1 MPLEETDMEHIDLLF
16 IHAYLLTM
24 QGEGVGFIEDGAV
37 AVRGNLIADTGTT
50 KDLLEQYTAD
60 RVIDASGK
68 VIMPGLIDAHIHTG
82 DALIRGVSQDIMN
95 WMQHGMWPFTNVLRK
110 DTDAVMKG
118 SMVNIIEALKAGTTT
133 FCDFDSPMTEIVQ
146 NHIKAGTRARVA
158 EMVNEM
164 PKENKSKVGEL
175 YTFDPEQGEKKLQRN
190 IDLIRKYNGA
200 ENGRITCMLGPQ
212 GADMCSQEMLLR
224 IKALAEEFDTSIHM
238 HVAQGDREINQMVKR
253 YGKRTIQYLDEL
265 GMLNER
271 LIAVHL
277 TEATDEETEYLASK
291 GAGMVLCSGS
301 IGIIDGIVPPSAAFL
316 RKSSRLALGSDQAP
330 GNNCSNMFNEM
341 KFTAILNKC
350 KAKDPTV
357 YPAWKVLR
365 MATIESAKTIGL
377 GHEIGSLEKG
387 KKADLIMIN
396 MSDPALCPVILAPVR
411 NIVPNL
417 VYSAHGNEV
426 EMSVIDG
433 RIIMEDRKVL
443 TVIEEEAVCE
453 AQKAA
458 ERIAAQAAVIFEDMK
473 DTPLMKMMERGEL

>member
-1 MPLEETDMEHIDLLF
+1 MKQELDLLF
-16 IHAYLLTM
+16 IHAWTLTM
-24 QGEGVGFIEDGAV
+24 QGSGVGFVQDGALGIT
-37 AVRGNLIADTGTT
+37 GNRITT
-50 KDLLEQYTAD
+50 VGESEELLEKYTAK
-60 RVIDASGK
+60 RIIDATGK
-68 VIMPGLIDAHIHTG
+68 VLMPGLIDAHIHTG
-82 DALIRGVSQDIMN
+82 DTLIRGVSQDIQN
-95 WMQHGMWPFTNVLRK
+95 WMQHGIWPYSQVLRS
-110 DTDAVMKG
+110 DLSATLKG
-118 SMVNIIEALKAGTTT
+118 SMLNIIEGIKAGTTT
-133 FCDFDSPMTEIVQ
+133 FCDFDSPMTSIVQ

-164 PKENKSKVGEL
+164 PKVKNTAVGEL
-175 YTFDPEQGEKKLQRN
+175 YRFDPEEGREKMRLTRELFAQ
-190 IDLIRKYNGA
+190 YNGA

-212 GADMCSQEMLLR
+212 GADMCSLDMLKD
-224 IKALAEEFDTSIHM
+224 IQAMAEEYNTSIHM
-238 HVAQGDREINQMVKR
+238 HVAQGDREIGQMVQR
-253 YGKRTIQYLDEL
+253 YGKRTIPFLEEN
-265 GMLNER
+265 GFLNER

-277 TEATDEETEYLASK
+277 TEATDEETRFLARS

-443 TVIEEEAVCE
+443 TVNEEEAVRE